1 MKQSAKARPSLESL
15 ASGIIAGDRIVL
27 AQAITIIESH
37 LPNDEELAAA
47 LLEKIMPHT
56 GRSIRV
62 GITGAPGVGKSTFIE
77 SLGQVILKNNKK
89 VAVLSIDP
97 TSPIGGGS
105 ILGDK
110 TRMET
115 LSKNPLA
122 YIRPSASQESAG
134 GVASRTRESMLLCE
148 AAGFDVVMVETV
160 GVGQSEYAVKDMVD
174 FFLLLLLAGAGDDL
188 QGMKKGI
195 MELAD
200 TVVITKADGDNL
212 RSAQQAQAIFAQVMH
227 VTRTGNEGTPPVLLT
242 SAITHTG
249 ISEVWSNITDFVART
264 QIEGSF
270 EARRQ
275 QQYASWVRDSF
286 SEMLKA
292 DIQRSHDFQR
302 AKTVLEDEVASL
314 HRSPRSAASEL
325 LKIYHHSRSTNK

>member
-1 MKQSAKARPSLESL
+1 MKQSARPRPSLESL
-15 ASGIIAGDRIVL
+15 SSGIIAGDRLVL
-27 AQAITIIESH
+27 AQAITVIESH
-37 LPNDEELAAA
+37 LPSDEELAAA

-56 GRSIRV
+56 GHSIRL
-62 GITGAPGVGKSTFIE
+62 GITGVPGVGKSTFIE

-115 LSKNPLA
+115 LSKNPNA
-122 YIRPSASQESAG
+122 YIRPSASQESSG

-148 AAGFDVVMVETV
+148 AAGFDVVIVETV

-200 TVVITKADGDNL
+200 TIVITKADGDNL
-212 RSAQQAQAIFAQVMH
+212 LNARQAQATFAQVMH
-227 VTRTGNEGTPPVLLT
+227 VTRTGVAGTPPVLLT
-242 SAITHTG
+242 SAITNTG
-249 ISEVWSNITDFVART
+249 MSEVWSTISDFVART
-264 QIEGSF
+264 QKDGSF
-270 EARRQ
+270 EEQRR

-292 DIQRSHDFQR
+292 DIQRSDHFQQ
-302 AKTVLEDEVASL
+302 AKASL
-314 HRSPRSAASEL
+314 QDDVAALRRSPRSAASEL
-325 LKIYHHSRSTNK
+325 LRIYHSGSDKNK